1 MPYRLDHIN
10 VWAIEDGEGWA
21 LVDTGMRTEAT
32 VAAWEKLFA
41 QPPFDRPLTR
51 VFVTHMHPDHVGMAG
66 WLTRKFGVRLWMT
79 ALEYLS
85 CRVMVSDSGRE
96 APPEAIAFYTQ
107 AGWSEPAIETYR
119 TRFGNFDKLSVLS
132 ESRLHAIAE
141 QASALLG
148 SHAAE
153 GVEFMLR
160 AAPHAAT
167 GWLAGA
173 VGLVTL
179 IVGATTVLTELQYD
193 LDMIW
198 RSPPRKSSGMIA
210 ELVSRLLS
218 FGLVICIGFLFLAS
232 LVVSTALSALAAHG
246 IAVLPGSPIVLT
258 TVHVLAWGL
267 ILTICFALLYKWL
280 PNTRLGWGDVLAGAV
295 VTTVLFSIGRLVIG
309 VYLTHT
315 ATGSM
320 HGAAG
325 ALIILLLW
333 FYYSAQVFLLG
344 AEFTAVYARRLG
356 SLAGTSSQAATVA
369 T

>member
-1 MPYRLDHIN
+1 
-10 VWAIEDGEGWA
+10 
-21 LVDTGMRTEAT
+21 MRTAWMLGSETVSGWIDHRASSLGAALAYYT
-32 VAAWEKLFA
+32 AFSLAPLLLIAIAVAGIWVDSDVAA
-41 QPPFDRPLTR
+41 QT
-51 VFVTHMHPDHVGMAG
+51 
-66 WLTRKFGVRLWMT
+66 
-79 ALEYLS
+79 
-85 CRVMVSDSGRE
+85 
-96 APPEAIAFYTQ
+96 
-107 AGWSEPAIETYR
+107 
-119 TRFGNFDKLSVLS
+119 
-132 ESRLHAIAE
+132 IAE

-148 SHAAE
+148 SKAAE

-160 AAPHAAT
+160 AAPHAAS

-179 IVGATTVLTELQYD
+179 IIGATTVLTEVQYD

-198 RSPPRKSSGMIA
+198 RAPPRKSSGLITA
-210 ELVSRLLS
+210 VSSRLLS

-232 LVVSTALSALAAHG
+232 LVVSTGLSALSAHG

-258 TVHVLAWGL
+258 AAHVLAWGL
-267 ILTICFALLYKWL
+267 MLTVCFALLYKWL
-280 PNTRLGWGDVLAGAV
+280 PNIRLGWGDVLAGAL

-356 SLAGTSSQAATVA
+356 SLAKSPAPAAVA
-369 T
+369 AP

>member
-1 MPYRLDHIN
+1 M
-10 VWAIEDGEGWA
+10 A
-21 LVDTGMRTEAT
+21 TGMPPPSAAIASDALDPDAHAAPAFVQRTPVLRTAWLLARETVSGWIDHRASSLGAALAYYT
-32 VAAWEKLFA
+32 AFSLAPLLLIAIAVAGIWVDSDVAA
-41 QPPFDRPLTR
+41 Q
-51 VFVTHMHPDHVGMAG
+51 
-66 WLTRKFGVRLWMT
+66 
-79 ALEYLS
+79 
-85 CRVMVSDSGRE
+85 
-96 APPEAIAFYTQ
+96 
-107 AGWSEPAIETYR
+107 
-119 TRFGNFDKLSVLS
+119 
-132 ESRLHAIAE
+132 AIAE

-148 SHAAE
+148 PRAAE

-198 RSPPRKSSGMIA
+198 RAPPRKSGGMIVA
-210 ELVSRLLS
+210 IGSRLLS
-218 FGLVICIGFLFLAS
+218 FGLVICIGFLFLVS
-232 LVVSTALSALAAHG
+232 LIVSTAVSALSARG
-246 IAVLPGSPIVLT
+246 IAVLPGSPVVLT
-258 TVHVLAWGL
+258 TAHVLAWGVM
-267 ILTICFALLYKWL
+267 LTLCFALLYKWL
-280 PNTRLGWGDVLAGAV
+280 PNIRLGWRDVLAGAL
-295 VTTVLFSIGRLVIG
+295 VTTVLFSIGRLLIG
-309 VYLTHT
+309 IYLTHT

-356 SLAGTSSQAATVA
+356 SLKGTSAPATAV
-369 T
+369 TT

>member
-1 MPYRLDHIN
+1 
-10 VWAIEDGEGWA
+10 
-21 LVDTGMRTEAT
+21 MRTAWMLGSETVSGWIDHRASSLGAALAYYT
-32 VAAWEKLFA
+32 AFSLAPLLLIAIAVAGIWIDSDVAA
-41 QPPFDRPLTR
+41 QT
-51 VFVTHMHPDHVGMAG
+51 
-66 WLTRKFGVRLWMT
+66 
-79 ALEYLS
+79 
-85 CRVMVSDSGRE
+85 
-96 APPEAIAFYTQ
+96 
-107 AGWSEPAIETYR
+107 
-119 TRFGNFDKLSVLS
+119 
-132 ESRLHAIAE
+132 IAE

-148 SHAAE
+148 SKAAE

-160 AAPHAAT
+160 AAPHAAS

-179 IVGATTVLTELQYD
+179 IIGATTVLTEVQYD

-198 RSPPRKSSGMIA
+198 RAPPRKSSGLITA
-210 ELVSRLLS
+210 VSSRLLS

-232 LVVSTALSALAAHG
+232 LVVSTGLSALSAHG

-258 TVHVLAWGL
+258 AAHVLAWGL
-267 ILTICFALLYKWL
+267 MLTVCFALLYKWL
-280 PNTRLGWGDVLAGAV
+280 PNIRLGWGDVLAGAL

-356 SLAGTSSQAATVA
+356 SLAKSPAPAAVAAT
-369 T
+369 

>member
-1 MPYRLDHIN
+1 MTIGIPPPRA
-10 VWAIEDGEGWA
+10 AIVG
-21 LVDTGMRTEAT
+21 DTAEPSIATAPAFVRRAPGMRTAWMLGSETVSGWIDHRASSLGAALAYYT
-32 VAAWEKLFA
+32 AFSLAPLLLIAIAVAGIWVDSDVAA
-41 QPPFDRPLTR
+41 QT
-51 VFVTHMHPDHVGMAG
+51 
-66 WLTRKFGVRLWMT
+66 
-79 ALEYLS
+79 
-85 CRVMVSDSGRE
+85 
-96 APPEAIAFYTQ
+96 
-107 AGWSEPAIETYR
+107 
-119 TRFGNFDKLSVLS
+119 
-132 ESRLHAIAE
+132 IAE

-148 SHAAE
+148 SKAAE

-160 AAPHAAT
+160 AAPHAAS

-179 IVGATTVLTELQYD
+179 IIGATTVLTEVQYD

-198 RSPPRKSSGMIA
+198 RAPPRKSSGLITA
-210 ELVSRLLS
+210 VSSRLLS

-232 LVVSTALSALAAHG
+232 LVVSTGLSALSAHG

-258 TVHVLAWGL
+258 AAHVLAWGL
-267 ILTICFALLYKWL
+267 MLTVCFALLYKWL
-280 PNTRLGWGDVLAGAV
+280 PNIRLGWGDVLAGAL

-356 SLAGTSSQAATVA
+356 SLAKSPAPAAVA
-369 T
+369 PT

>member
-1 MPYRLDHIN
+1 MLGSETVSGWIDHRASSLGAALAYYTAFSLAPLLLI
-10 VWAIEDGEGWA
+10 AIAVAGIW
-21 LVDTGMRTEAT
+21 VDSD
-32 VAAWEKLFA
+32 VAA
-41 QPPFDRPLTR
+41 QT
-51 VFVTHMHPDHVGMAG
+51 
-66 WLTRKFGVRLWMT
+66 
-79 ALEYLS
+79 
-85 CRVMVSDSGRE
+85 
-96 APPEAIAFYTQ
+96 
-107 AGWSEPAIETYR
+107 
-119 TRFGNFDKLSVLS
+119 
-132 ESRLHAIAE
+132 IAE

-148 SHAAE
+148 SKAAE

-160 AAPHAAT
+160 AAPHAAS

-179 IVGATTVLTELQYD
+179 IIGATTVLTEVQYD

-198 RSPPRKSSGMIA
+198 RAPPRKSSGLITA
-210 ELVSRLLS
+210 VSSRLLS

-232 LVVSTALSALAAHG
+232 LVVSTGLSALSAHG

-258 TVHVLAWGL
+258 AAHVLAWGL
-267 ILTICFALLYKWL
+267 MLTVCFALLYKWL
-280 PNTRLGWGDVLAGAV
+280 PNIRLGWGDVLAGAL

-356 SLAGTSSQAATVA
+356 SLAKSPAPAAVA
-369 T
+369 PT

>member
-1 MPYRLDHIN
+1 MTIGIPPPRA
-10 VWAIEDGEGWA
+10 AIAG
-21 LVDTGMRTEAT
+21 DTAEPSIAAAPAFVRRAPGMRTAWMLGSETVSGWIDHRASSLGAALAYYT
-32 VAAWEKLFA
+32 AFSLAPLLLIAIAVAGIWVDSDVAA
-41 QPPFDRPLTR
+41 QT
-51 VFVTHMHPDHVGMAG
+51 
-66 WLTRKFGVRLWMT
+66 
-79 ALEYLS
+79 
-85 CRVMVSDSGRE
+85 
-96 APPEAIAFYTQ
+96 
-107 AGWSEPAIETYR
+107 
-119 TRFGNFDKLSVLS
+119 
-132 ESRLHAIAE
+132 IAE

-148 SHAAE
+148 SKAAE

-160 AAPHAAT
+160 AAPHAAS

-179 IVGATTVLTELQYD
+179 IIGATTVLTEVQYD

-198 RSPPRKSSGMIA
+198 RAPPRKSSGLITA
-210 ELVSRLLS
+210 VSSRLLS

-232 LVVSTALSALAAHG
+232 LVVSTGLSALSAHG

-258 TVHVLAWGL
+258 AAHVLAWGL
-267 ILTICFALLYKWL
+267 MLTVCFALLYTWR
-280 PNTRLGWGDVLAGAV
+280 PNIRLGWGDVLAGAL

-356 SLAGTSSQAATVA
+356 SLAKSPAPAAVAAT
-369 T
+369 